1 MREELLPY
9 FEERE
14 TPIDMVVLHCSAY
27 NVETII
33 KWMHEYQISA
43 HYIIDEQG
51 NITKLVNESKRA
63 YHAGAG
69 FWRGEERSPNSR
81 SIGIELVNFSLGQN
95 AYAPAQIEKLIFFL
109 KKLINKYQISPE
121 MIVGHSDITPLRKAD
136 PGKAFPWKQLAKAG
150 IGLWYQPR
158 NAEKMHT
165 SDIKNLLASIGYDT
179 RTPEAVNA
187 SAYAFCRRFAPQF
200 VHTDTD
206 IMHLV
211 DHILPDNFDFMN
223 TPEFLKILKATAY
236 SYTTAAKQ
244 IKIF

>member
-1 MREELLPY
+1 MNQNALI
-9 FEERE
+9 
-14 TPIDMVVLHCSAY
+14 TPGRDF
-27 NVETII
+27 
-33 KWMHEYQISA
+33 
-43 HYIIDEQG
+43 
-51 NITKLVNESKRA
+51 
-63 YHAGAG
+63 GAG
-69 FWRGEERSPNSR
+69 KSAVPTPR

-165 SDIKNLLASIGYDT
+165 SDIKIFLATIGYDT

-206 IMHLV
+206 ILHLV

-223 TPEFLKILKATAY
+223 TQNSSKYSKPQRILTRLPLNKSKY
-236 SYTTAAKQ
+236 FRLHFSGKYT
-244 IKIF
+244 IILL